1 MPAKSICGGPITTR
15 LLILCIFIGILC
27 ALCASLFCVQR
38 GKKAIRFGK
47 GAKKKSRKIWHSYWS
62 FSEWRSGKH
71 GSEGV
76 KGAVCSSCIWALL
89 SVADLCW
96 LRLLL
101 FHQYCSLHF
110 DHLNNFNLSWCTHV
124 SFLVCACVWFISAT
138 VVCCIWSVTSL
149 EIDRLNKKWKLHFDW
164 SGVIA
169 SSGIEFSSW

>member
-47 GAKKKSRKIWHSYWS
+47 GAKKSRKIWHSYWS

-96 LRLLL
+96 LRLLVSPIL
-101 FHQYCSLHF
+101 LTAFLPFEQFQPVLMYTCIFPGVCMCLV
-110 DHLNNFNLSWCTHV
+110 HLCHG
-124 SFLVCACVWFISAT
+124 CVLYMKCYFAWNWAP
-138 VVCCIWSVTSL
+138 
-149 EIDRLNKKWKLHFDW
+149 E
-164 SGVIA
+164 
-169 SSGIEFSSW
+169 